1 MKDKKLFLKE
11 EIVNQLKE
19 KYNPDNVC
27 IVSTEGYDL
36 TTNPSGRNSKK
47 DRSEWADSVVCQLYN
62 GTKRSEIIKKEPRL
76 RSTGEY
82 NFSYIKFACNDAG
95 DIYGIVNGMSSF
107 HKMYPSDVFFYDLD
121 EYKKEVSEYMKD
133 NVLEWYTKEILIL
146 KNDNVLEHKE
156 AYKHEKEMKELFG
169 LFD

>member
-47 DRSEWADSVVCQLYN
+47 DRSEWVLFVN
-62 GTKRSEIIKKEPRL
+62 
-76 RSTGEY
+76 
-82 NFSYIKFACNDAG
+82 YIMA
-95 DIYGIVNGMSSF
+95 
-107 HKMYPSDVFFYDLD
+107 L
-121 EYKKEVSEYMKD
+121 KEVR
-133 NVLEWYTKEILIL
+133 
-146 KNDNVLEHKE
+146 
-156 AYKHEKEMKELFG
+156 
-169 LFD
+169 